1 MEGALAWISEI
12 ARWFGQFVPRWTI
25 VDTTHGAVKFVRG
38 SNVVTLSP
46 GWHLWWPLTTNLVV
60 YPTARQATDLRG
72 QVLATFDD
80 HTILVG
86 GLIVYEIADI
96 EAIVARTY
104 DPEDTIKDIALS
116 AVHDVCC
123 QRTWEE
129 LKQEQRTGKLDR
141 ELRREA
147 KKGLESYGV
156 RVLKMTL
163 TDLAPC
169 RVFKLA
175 TNTSKDIGIS

>member
-1 MEGALAWISEI
+1 
-12 ARWFGQFVPRWTI
+12 
-25 VDTTHGAVKFVRG
+25 
-38 SNVVTLSP
+38 
-46 GWHLWWPLTTNLVV
+46 
-60 YPTARQATDLRG
+60 
-72 QVLATFDD
+72 
-80 HTILVG
+80 
-86 GLIVYEIADI
+86 
-96 EAIVARTY
+96 
-104 DPEDTIKDIALS
+104 
-116 AVHDVCC
+116 VHDVCC